1 MAKSELKIKARMLR
15 KSGLGVKTIAHQL
28 DVSSS
33 TVSLWCRDIKLS
45 PEQIAT
51 LEKNQRDPFYGK
63 RLTYSLKQQGLRQ
76 EKEKAIRTEAL
87 AEVGNLSKRDLL
99 VSGISLYWAEG
110 FKKDNMVGFANT
122 DPEMIKFILK
132 WLETCFKVKNSEIR
146 LRVGINESHKHRT
159 KIIEKY
165 WSNILNVPLSQ
176 FSKPFY
182 QKIKWNKVYEHPEDY
197 FGTIRVRVLK
207 STDLLRRIKGAIL
220 GLNQT
225 ISFKE

>member
-1 MAKSELKIKARMLR
+1 MAKSELKIEARTLR
-15 KSGLGVKTIAHQL
+15 KSGFGVKTIAHKL
-28 DVSSS
+28 NVSSS

-63 RLTYSLKQQGLRQ
+63 RLTYSLKQQEIRQ
-76 EKEKAIRTEAL
+76 EKEKTIRAAAVT
-87 AEVGNLSKRDLL
+87 EVGNLSKRDLL
-99 VSGISLYWAEG
+99 ISGISLYWAEG

-132 WLETCFKVKNSEIR
+132 WLKVSFEVKNNEVR

-159 KIIEKY
+159 KVIEKY
-165 WSNILNVPLSQ
+165 WSDILNIPLSQ

-182 QKIKWNKVYEHPEDY
+182 QKVKWNKVYEHPEDY

-207 STDLLRRIKGAIL
+207 STDLLRRIKGLIFGL
-220 GLNQT
+220 GDTPIPN
-225 ISFKE
+225 